1 MIAKQL
7 EELLRTWLLDVL
19 YVKPPDSKAEG
30 LLPDL
35 LECAQAQLRELAS
48 PGSWDGSSLESA
60 VKEFAG
66 KLEAAAAESL
76 ATRLLLPMAEAVA
89 DGEAT
94 VGEGLDRFVAAL
106 PPSLA
111 KRMLEPKLGV
121 KKLSEKLADLL
132 DQVGD
137 EWTSNALTNR
147 HHHVVADPLSSSIDC
162 SRGIFSARVTVR
174 AQLD

>member
-1 MIAKQL
+1 MPSCEQVLEAVAGIFSLLAAAVEAKLTSGKAFFKQLDGKEQAREVFAKQL
-7 EELLRTWLLDVL
+7 EDLLRTWLLDVL

-76 ATRLLLPMAEAVA
+76 ATR
-89 DGEAT
+89 
-94 VGEGLDRFVAAL
+94 
-106 PPSLA
+106 
-111 KRMLEPKLGV
+111 
-121 KKLSEKLADLL
+121 
-132 DQVGD
+132 
-137 EWTSNALTNR
+137 
-147 HHHVVADPLSSSIDC
+147 
-162 SRGIFSARVTVR
+162 
-174 AQLD
+174 

>member
-1 MIAKQL
+1 
-7 EELLRTWLLDVL
+7 
-19 YVKPPDSKAEG
+19 
-30 LLPDL
+30 
-35 LECAQAQLRELAS
+35 
-48 PGSWDGSSLESA
+48 
-60 VKEFAG
+60 
-66 KLEAAAAESL
+66 
-76 ATRLLLPMAEAVA
+76 MAEVVA

>member
-1 MIAKQL
+1 MLEAVAGIFSLLAAAVEAKLTSGKAFFKQLDGKEQARKVIAKQL

-35 LECAQAQLRELAS
+35 LECAQAQLRELAIVTSSHFILNFILTSFSLHSHFILNFTITFHCAQAQLRELAS

-76 ATRLLLPMAEAVA
+76 ATR
-89 DGEAT
+89 
-94 VGEGLDRFVAAL
+94 
-106 PPSLA
+106 
-111 KRMLEPKLGV
+111 
-121 KKLSEKLADLL
+121 
-132 DQVGD
+132 
-137 EWTSNALTNR
+137 
-147 HHHVVADPLSSSIDC
+147 
-162 SRGIFSARVTVR
+162 
-174 AQLD
+174 